1 MKVYLSGKIT
11 GDAEYRQKFEA
22 VEKELRSYGYV
33 VFNPAVLPD
42 GFEYE
47 DYMALDL
54 LILARCDAIFLLRD
68 WKTSP
73 GARREYEEA
82 KRLGLRVM
90 DEEAL
95 KIRRTLT
102 QICEDTSSIIQSQL
116 DCEENG
122 SWSRDM
128 KALTDE
134 VQEKILNFDLF
145 VDEETN
151 LLQMYDSFDEG
162 KKQLFY
168 EEFIAD
174 SDKLIEYDLMEKME
188 GDDFEG
194 KIRLTQVY
202 KAAADIMAL
211 IEAQQVELK
220 SA

>member
-1 MKVYLSGKIT
+1 
-11 GDAEYRQKFEA
+11 
-22 VEKELRSYGYV
+22 
-33 VFNPAVLPD
+33 
-42 GFEYE
+42 
-47 DYMALDL
+47 
-54 LILARCDAIFLLRD
+54 
-68 WKTSP
+68 
-73 GARREYEEA
+73 
-82 KRLGLRVM
+82 
-90 DEEAL
+90 
-95 KIRRTLT
+95 
-102 QICEDTSSIIQSQL
+102 
-116 DCEENG
+116 
-122 SWSRDM
+122 M

-145 VDEETN
+145 EDEETN

-188 GDDFEG
+188 SDDFEG

-211 IEAQQVELK
+211 IEAQQVDLK